1 MTVLSAITGAGGA
14 MFSSNVELLRTLQG
28 TRVSTPMNLSRVENG
43 QEADH
48 AVQSGDVVVVK
59 SSAIGAIPYG
69 VYTLLNKFGTGMY
82 LAPGI

>member
-1 MTVLSAITGAGGA
+1 
-14 MFSSNVELLRTLQG
+14 
-28 TRVSTPMNLSRVENG
+28 MNLSSLEDG
-43 QEADH
+43 QEPDR

-59 SSAIGAIPYG
+59 SSVIGAVPYG